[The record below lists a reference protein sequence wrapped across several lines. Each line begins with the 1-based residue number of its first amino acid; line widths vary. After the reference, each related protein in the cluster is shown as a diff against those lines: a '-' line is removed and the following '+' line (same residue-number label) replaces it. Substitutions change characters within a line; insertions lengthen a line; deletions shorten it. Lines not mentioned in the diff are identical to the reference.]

1 MGPMK
6 IFYGWR
12 VVAAACGIQFL
23 LAALMVQSFGLYIAV
38 LAEDMGWSK
47 TALAGGAAL
56 QSAETAL
63 LGPMLGWLLDRFGP
77 RRMIRTGMVC
87 LGAGLWLLSQVQSLP
102 VFYASAV
109 LMSVGASLSGY
120 FPLSIAVV
128 HWFEKQRARALSMMT
143 VGLAVGGLMSPL
155 LAWSMQHLGWRE
167 TAMVAGTLAW
177 LVGLPLAGLTRHRPA
192 ELGLHPDGIAP
203 TPRPPQAD
211 GSAPTSTLV
220 EEAHHFTLVQALRTP
235 AFWLLAAGHA
245 LALLVVSA
253 VTVHAVTHMKEG
265 LGHSMTAAGGFM
277 MLLTLGQL
285 GGVLLGAAMPQHLDK
300 RKIAAACML
309 SHALGLL
316 CLTYASH
323 VAMMWAFALL
333 HGVAWGLRGPY
344 MQAIRADYFGTR
356 WLGRIMGISTVL
368 LAFGQMGGPLIAGML
383 ADWQGDYRL
392 GFSTLALLAALGSV
406 AFWVARPPTRP
417 KAARKPAN

>member
-23 LAALMVQSFGLYIAV
+23 LAALMVQSFGLYVAV

-109 LMSVGASLSGY
+109 LMSVGTSLSGY

-177 LVGLPLAGLTRHRPA
+177 RVGLPLAGLIRHRPA
-192 ELGLHPDGIAP
+192 ELGPPRAP
-203 TPRPPQAD
+203 RRPMA
-211 GSAPTSTLV
+211 
-220 EEAHHFTLVQALRTP
+220 
-235 AFWLLAAGHA
+235 
-245 LALLVVSA
+245 
-253 VTVHAVTHMKEG
+253 
-265 LGHSMTAAGGFM
+265 
-277 MLLTLGQL
+277 
-285 GGVLLGAAMPQHLDK
+285 
-300 RKIAAACML
+300 
-309 SHALGLL
+309 
-316 CLTYASH
+316 
-323 VAMMWAFALL
+323 
-333 HGVAWGLRGPY
+333 
-344 MQAIRADYFGTR
+344 
-356 WLGRIMGISTVL
+356 
-368 LAFGQMGGPLIAGML
+368 
-383 ADWQGDYRL
+383 
-392 GFSTLALLAALGSV
+392 
-406 AFWVARPPTRP
+406 ARPPAPCWRRRITSPWSRP
-417 KAARKPAN
+417 CAHRPSGCWPPDMRWRCWWCQR